1 MAEVIKEAKTKKI
14 YKVKESNTKKEVN
27 SYLTDDGGD
36 IVAYMEQEWPV
47 MTEEFKRIQR
57 EQYEL
62 FCRKQHDYGPHNISM
77 GTDLKTKEDVNFAL
91 MALVIR
97 INDKVNRLMN
107 LIVKKGGAEGAAE
120 PALDAFSD
128 LANYGIMAQIVANK
142 KWGK

>member
-14 YKVKESNTKKEVN
+14 YNVKEHEA
-27 SYLTDDGGD
+27 GD
-36 IVAYMEQEWPV
+36 KTVDNYANVLDIMEEEYPV
-47 MTEEFKRIQR
+47 MMGEFKRLQK

-62 FCRKQHDYGPHNISM
+62 FTVKQHDYGPHNISM
-77 GTDLKTKEDVNFAL
+77 GSDLKTKEDVNFAL

>member
-1 MAEVIKEAKTKKI
+1 MAQVIKEASTKK
-14 YKVKESNTKKEVN
+14 SVN
-27 SYLTDDGGD
+27 EKS
-36 IVAYMEQEWPV
+36 VFEMMEEEYPE
-47 MTEEFKRIQR
+47 MMGEFKRLQK

-62 FCRKQHDYGPHNISM
+62 FTVKQHDYGPYNISM

-120 PALDAFSD
+120 PAIDAFSD
-128 LANYGIMAQIVANK
+128 LANYGIMAHIVANK

>member
-1 MAEVIKEAKTKKI
+1 MAEVIKEASTKKGMSLEEA
-14 YKVKESNTKKEVN
+14 YGNANGDKTVFEV
-27 SYLTDDGGD
+27 
-36 IVAYMEQEWPV
+36 MEEEYPE
-47 MTEEFKRIQR
+47 MMGEFKRLQK

-62 FCRKQHDYGPHNISM
+62 FTVKQHDYGPHNISM

>member
-1 MAEVIKEAKTKKI
+1 MTQVIKEASTKK
-14 YKVKESNTKKEVN
+14 SVN
-27 SYLTDDGGD
+27 EKS
-36 IVAYMEQEWPV
+36 VFEMMEEEYPE
-47 MTEEFKRIQR
+47 MMGEFKRLQK

-62 FCRKQHDYGPHNISM
+62 FSVKQHDYGPHNISM

>member
-1 MAEVIKEAKTKKI
+1 MSNIKESKTKVEYSENI
-14 YKVKESNTKKEVN
+14 HPIVKQ
-27 SYLTDDGGD
+27 
-36 IVAYMEQEWPV
+36 MEDEWPE
-47 MTEEFKRIQR
+47 MTAEFRRLQH

-62 FCRKQHDYGPHNISM
+62 FLKKQHDYGPHNISM